1 MSAETRA
8 ALLFGQM
15 QEGIKFELMES
26 PAVSGATDYKQLCLS
41 ARNEEK
47 RLAELEKRRHSMRIP
62 AGPQPAPIP
71 TNTPQ
76 AEHNP
81 LETRNSSTS
90 GGVGWGNCFS
100 CGEPGHRFRDCPNR
114 KEGRDSGPRWGS
126 SGNRPRSNVREG
138 VAKCVHTST
147 PVMHKDDDPQQESV
161 RMLLS
166 SLYPAP
172 AKCDDR
178 VQAVRIVDRGSR
190 PQQVPVLLEG
200 VPVLGVVDS
209 GADIT
214 IMSKNLLERVAAVA
228 KLTKNRLRGVDK
240 RPTGYDGRPFTLHGR
255 MDLDISFDG
264 TTMKTPVYIKL
275 DASEP
280 LLLSEGVCRQLRIL
294 SYHPDVVGRRNRY
307 EDRVRSPTN
316 STAERDGPARNLE
329 PVDRR
334 KTEKNRPRDNGR
346 EEVQTQ
352 ERDGEK
358 NRQGVPPRKT
368 EKNRPKDNG
377 GEEVQTKERDGEK
390 NRPKDNG
397 RGEVLPRKT
406 EKDRSKDNGRE
417 EVRTKERDGQ
427 KNRSKDNVRQEVLPR
442 KTEKNR
448 PRDNGR
454 EEVQTQE
461 RDGEKN
467 RQGVPPRKTEK
478 NRPKDNGGEEVQTKE
493 RDGEKNR
500 PKDNGRGEVLPRKTE
515 KDGPKDNGREEV
527 RTKERDGQKNRS
539 KDNVRQEVPP
549 RKTEKNRP
557 RDNGREEVQ
566 TQERDGEKNR
576 QEVPPRKT
584 ENRPKDNGREEVQTQ
599 ERDGEKNRQE
609 VPPRK
614 TEKNR
619 PKDNGSEEVLPR
631 KTEKNRPRDNRR
643 EEVQAKERDE
653 EMNRPRGNGVEEVNS
668 DGGRSPNRTRAG
680 VYTLPTSRNR
690 HTVNTQLS
698 RTQSTTRNLSSGRRQ
713 KQTLYRGKDQVATQQ
728 RSLKENEG
736 SRTDQ
741 CNTPHLR
748 EPLAEMEPSD
758 DRDCHTIPGV
768 DVRLVRTVQLLPRQ
782 SFPAQV
788 RIGGEHPV
796 GTLLME
802 GLREVEAEVAI
813 QIDDCLLHSENDSWI
828 VITNP
833 SGFTQVLEGGTKV
846 GEAHPV
852 EVETQSKEITQS
864 QVMRVTAT
872 VEENNQMQMRKQQ
885 LEAALGQLDIPR
897 QEKETLLS
905 FLTNHHQAFSLEEG
919 ERGETDLVTMEINT
933 GDARPRKQAVRR
945 MPPAVRQEI
954 SRQLEQMQRNGVI
967 ESSQSPWA
975 SPVVLVKKRDG
986 SHRFCVDYRALNAV
1000 TVPDSFPL
1008 PRIDDLL
1015 DQLGKSTCFSTIDL
1029 ASGFWQIRL
1038 DPSSQKKT
1046 AFVVPQ
1052 GLYKFRVMP
1061 FGLTNAPGVF
1071 QRLMQRVLAGL
1082 NPPDGPDFV
1091 SVYLDDVLVF
1101 SRSLQEHLEHLQAVI
1116 ERLVKAGLKLKP
1128 AKCHFV
1134 RKELEYLG
1142 HVITRD
1148 GLKTN
1153 PRLVQAVQEFPP
1165 PKDVHGVCRFLGLAS
1180 YYRRFIRDFARIA
1193 APLHYLTRKNAHWR
1207 WTDRCEAAFQ
1217 TLKQK
1222 LTTAPILAYPDFSL
1236 GYFLETDA
1244 SIHGLGAVLSQKQPD
1259 GRIHPVAYASRGL
1272 TPAERNYGITELETL
1287 AVVWA
1292 FSHFNH
1298 FLYGNTVT
1306 VYTDH
1311 TSVKAVL
1318 ESPNPTAKHARW
1330 WTKVYGRGVREVKLC
1345 YRAGRENKS
1354 ADALSRSPVLPPPQ
1368 VGTVDGE
1375 VQVASVSSTSLPRDP
1390 EDMEATALTSHPVP
1404 ASGRDKGDEILAAGV
1419 ANKTERSDGEGTAT
1433 LEDSKE
1439 TQSIATAGPMGGAS
1453 RTENREV
1460 NLGGA
1465 RDTGDF
1471 SELEMTESTERMEI
1485 VFSPVRDST
1494 MREDLNRVD
1503 GRCSV
1508 VQKTPSQPGDD
1519 NSSPVCT
1526 VTSNPA
1532 LGIDHIGMEQ
1542 CKDPKI
1548 KEVMEFLSDGKLP
1561 EDQNTA
1567 RKLVLQSSQF
1577 SLLDGV
1583 VYHIDHKTRHKC
1595 VVAPKH
1601 LQEELLKST
1610 HGGAYSGHFS
1620 GRRLYNTLRTSWWW
1634 ETMFADSEKFAK
1646 TCPLCIIATGVGR
1659 RFRPM
1664 LHPIPVQ
1671 RPFQVLG
1678 IDVMDLP
1685 VTKQGNRHV
1694 VVQDLFTKFPLVFP
1708 VPDQKAVRI
1717 AKLIAEE
1724 VVPLFGVPECLLSD
1738 RGTNLLSNVVLDLCR
1753 MLGIKKLNTTSHHP
1767 QCDGAVERFNR
1778 TLKTMLRKHA
1788 AKLGNQWD
1796 SYLFGVLWAY
1806 RNTPHTSTGEKPSF
1820 LLFGVDLRTP
1830 TEAIYMSPSEFHSTS
1845 VEDYREQ
1852 VMLSLTSA
1860 RQLATSNIQRAQK
1873 RYKGQYDRGRR
1884 PSNLRLGEWVF
1895 IKFPQDESG
1904 RLRKLSRPWRGP
1916 YRIIDVRDPDVT
1928 AAKVY
1933 HPQHGKITVHQSRLC
1948 KCPENFP
1955 AGYYWYG
1962 GKQKG
1967 PGRPPKWVETFLS
1980 AQNSHSDPLEAP
1992 QVEQTGQNTGSE
2004 TIQPDIL
2011 VEKTPI
2017 SASSVDQS
2025 VHSGEGMSAIPLEQS
2040 GSEEQTTQ
2048 QDNGT
2053 YQESEVDEKTGG
2065 HGADVTDPDRSVDY
2079 EGPKDN
2085 TSKPSGTSNPRQKR
2099 NQTTGWKPTNQR
2111 KSNKLTKGTSTRRSS
2126 DKESDKDGVLEP
2138 DGGTV
2143 LGPRWDGVQKLKRN
2157 SDVGQHKDIAGS
2169 GQEDSPT
2176 RGQTRRPLRRRVQP
2190 PDRYM

>member
-1 MSAETRA
+1 MITMTEEADAEPTRGHGFPLNSRKLTGAIVGRIAANLGLPTGGSLEDTRQMIEGALTDSGREPRNVEVYVTESEEGIVIRLEDDGGVFMELLPDKDTREGGANAATEEESESVNGGGESAEGGVPEGDRRIEETEELLRKANAMITELREEVSVLRGEVEGSKVEFERRIVSEKEEVAKERKKYKNLWGKYCARSSRDDETIASLEMEIEELRTRLAEAERPALPTLPPEAADDTHRSPDAIGALHPARVLTLDSPRRSESLVTAPVAATSVPRKGKAPPIDLFSGETNFEDWLPSLQRSAKWNAWSDEETLLQLAGHLRGRALEEWNLMDDTERLDLSTATTSLKRRLDPGSKMLAAQDFRRASQGRNEPIADYIRRLECMFRQAYGRDGMSAETRA

-47 RLAELEKRRHSMRIP
+47 RLAELEKRRHSMRIH
-62 AGPQPAPIP
+62 AGPQPVPIP
-71 TNTPQ
+71 TNTPR

-90 GGVGWGNCFS
+90 GGVVWGNCFS

-126 SGNRPRSNVREG
+126 SGNRPRSNAREG
-138 VAKCVHTST
+138 VAKCIHTST
-147 PVMHKDDDPQQESV
+147 PVTHKDDDPQQESV

-190 PQQVPVLLEG
+190 PQQVSVLLEG

-209 GADIT
+209 EADIT
-214 IMSKNLLERVAAVA
+214 IMSKNLLERVAAAA

-280 LLLSEGVCRQLRIL
+280 LLLLEGVCRQLRIL

-329 PVDRR
+329 PVDRG
-334 KTEKNRPRDNGR
+334 KTE
-346 EEVQTQ
+346 
-352 ERDGEK
+352 
-358 NRQGVPPRKT
+358 
-368 EKNRPKDNG
+368 
-377 GEEVQTKERDGEK
+377 
-390 NRPKDNG
+390 
-397 RGEVLPRKT
+397 
-406 EKDRSKDNGRE
+406 
-417 EVRTKERDGQ
+417 
-427 KNRSKDNVRQEVLPR
+427 KNRSKDNARQEVLPR

-448 PRDNGR
+448 PKDNGR
-454 EEVQTQE
+454 EEVQTEE

-467 RQGVPPRKTEK
+467 RSKDNARQEVSPRKTEK
-478 NRPKDNGGEEVQTKE
+478 NRPKDNGREEVQTEE
-493 RDGEKNR
+493 RDG
-500 PKDNGRGEVLPRKTE
+500 G
-515 KDGPKDNGREEV
+515 
-527 RTKERDGQKNRS
+527 KNRS
-539 KDNVRQEVPP
+539 KDNARQEVSP
-549 RKTEKNRP
+549 RKTEK
-557 RDNGREEVQ
+557 
-566 TQERDGEKNR
+566 
-576 QEVPPRKT
+576 
-584 ENRPKDNGREEVQTQ
+584 NRPKDNGREEVQTE
-599 ERDGEKNRQE
+599 ERDGGKNRSKDNARQE

-619 PKDNGSEEVLPR
+619 PKDNGREEVQTEERDGEKNRSKDNARQEVSPR
-631 KTEKNRPRDNRR
+631 KTEKNRPKDNGR
-643 EEVQAKERDE
+643 EEVQTEERDGGKNRSKDNARQEVSPRKTEKNRPKDNGREEVQTEERDGEENRSKDNVRQEVLPRKRGEDRFKDNGREEIQTKERDG

-668 DGGRSPNRTRAG
+668 DGDGSPNRTRAG
-680 VYTLPTSRNR
+680 VYTLPTSSNR
-690 HTVNTQLS
+690 QTVKTQLS
-698 RTQSTTRNLSSGRRQ
+698 RTQSTTRNLSSGRRR
-713 KQTLYRGKDQVATQQ
+713 KQTLYQGKDQVATHQ
-728 RSLKENEG
+728 RLLKENEG
-736 SRTDQ
+736 SHTDQ

-758 DRDCHTIPGV
+758 DRDCHSIPGV

-802 GLREVEAEVAI
+802 GLREVEAKVAI

-846 GEAHPV
+846 GEVHPV
-852 EVETQSKEITQS
+852 EVETQSKETTQS

-872 VEENNQMQMRKQQ
+872 VEENNQVQMRKQQ

-1015 DQLGKSTCFSTIDL
+1015 DQLGKSTYFSTIDL

-1038 DPSSQKKT
+1038 DPSSQKNT

-1052 GLYKFRVMP
+1052 GLYEFRVMP

-1165 PKDVHGVCRFLGLAS
+1165 PKDVHGVRRFLGLAS

-1236 GYFLETDA
+1236 GYFLETNA

-1330 WTKVYGRGVREVKLC
+1330 WTKVYGGGVREVKLC

-1375 VQVASVSSTSLPRDP
+1375 VQVASVSSASLPRDP

-1419 ANKTERSDGEGTAT
+1419 VNKTERSDGEGTAT

-1439 TQSIATAGPMGGAS
+1439 TQSIATAGQMGGAS

-1471 SELEMTESTERMEI
+1471 SELEMTESTERMEV

-1494 MREDLNRVD
+1494 MSEGLNRVD
-1503 GRCSV
+1503 DRCSV

-1548 KEVMEFLSDGKLP
+1548 KDLMEFLSDGKLP

-1634 ETMFADSEKFAK
+1634 ETMFADSERFAK
-1646 TCPLCIIATGVGR
+1646 TCPPCIIATGVGR

-1685 VTKQGNRHV
+1685 VTKQGNRHVV

-1830 TEAIYMSPSEFHSTS
+1830 TEAIYITI
-1845 VEDYREQ
+1845 RI
-1852 VMLSLTSA
+1852 SL
-1860 RQLATSNIQRAQK
+1860 
-1873 RYKGQYDRGRR
+1873 Y
-1884 PSNLRLGEWVF
+1884 
-1895 IKFPQDESG
+1895 
-1904 RLRKLSRPWRGP
+1904 LSRG
-1916 YRIIDVRDPDVT
+1916 
-1928 AAKVY
+1928 
-1933 HPQHGKITVHQSRLC
+1933 L
-1948 KCPENFP
+1948 
-1955 AGYYWYG
+1955 
-1962 GKQKG
+1962 
-1967 PGRPPKWVETFLS
+1967 
-1980 AQNSHSDPLEAP
+1980 
-1992 QVEQTGQNTGSE
+1992 
-2004 TIQPDIL
+2004 
-2011 VEKTPI
+2011 
-2017 SASSVDQS
+2017 
-2025 VHSGEGMSAIPLEQS
+2025 
-2040 GSEEQTTQ
+2040 
-2048 QDNGT
+2048 
-2053 YQESEVDEKTGG
+2053 
-2065 HGADVTDPDRSVDY
+2065 
-2079 EGPKDN
+2079 
-2085 TSKPSGTSNPRQKR
+2085 
-2099 NQTTGWKPTNQR
+2099 
-2111 KSNKLTKGTSTRRSS
+2111 
-2126 DKESDKDGVLEP
+2126 
-2138 DGGTV
+2138 
-2143 LGPRWDGVQKLKRN
+2143 
-2157 SDVGQHKDIAGS
+2157 
-2169 GQEDSPT
+2169 
-2176 RGQTRRPLRRRVQP
+2176 
-2190 PDRYM
+2190 